1 MQCPRRRP
9 RGGLPVRRRVLK
21 ETSQSL
27 LGNDDAEKLRDRTR
41 CCCPTSRKA
50 RTSRPSY
57 TCPAQRLKVGNFRS
71 DNLSQLRPWKIG
83 TRDPPEGERTEIAGV
98 ASTQGLHKQYYPSK
112 ARRGVVGVRPP
123 LKVTNII
130 SHQRADNAAS
140 TSVGDQVVDAVGAT
154 LYSIDW

>member
-1 MQCPRRRP
+1 MAGTFERALAKLHPWLQARSYDYKSK
-9 RGGLPVRRRVLK
+9 LPDDDLSRIRSRIFRH
-21 ETSQSL
+21 
-27 LGNDDAEKLRDRTR
+27 GNF
-41 CCCPTSRKA
+41 SRIW
-50 RTSRPSY
+50 SR
-57 TCPAQRLKVGNFRS
+57 NFRS
-71 DNLSQLRPWKIG
+71 DNLSQFRPWEIG
-83 TRDPPEGERTEIAGV
+83 THDPPEGERTEIAGV